1 MSTAAR
7 EPEPR
12 ANSIAATIRERG
24 QRVTPQRMAVIEEFL
39 TRRDHPSVEQIYRSV
54 SERFS
59 MMAVSTV
66 YDTLRLLVELG
77 EAVEVSAGGS
87 ETRYDPVT
95 GDHCHLICTQCKQ
108 VIDLDMPGDAE
119 AKLSPAAVERVGFA
133 AERVIVQAYG
143 LCAQCRSTASTRTS

>member
-54 SERFS
+54 SN
-59 MMAVSTV
+59 
-66 YDTLRLLVELG
+66 D
-77 EAVEVSAGGS
+77 SA
-87 ETRYDPVT
+87 
-95 GDHCHLICTQCKQ
+95 
-108 VIDLDMPGDAE
+108 
-119 AKLSPAAVERVGFA
+119 
-133 AERVIVQAYG
+133 
-143 LCAQCRSTASTRTS
+143 

>member
-87 ETRYDPVT
+87 ETRYDPLT

-133 AERVIVQAYG
+133 AERVILQAYG